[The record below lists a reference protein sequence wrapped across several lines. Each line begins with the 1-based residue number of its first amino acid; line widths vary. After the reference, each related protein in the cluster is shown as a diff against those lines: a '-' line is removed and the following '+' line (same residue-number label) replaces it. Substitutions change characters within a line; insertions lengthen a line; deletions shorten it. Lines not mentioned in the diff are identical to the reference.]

1 MMSRRTQI
9 FLALISLLTAAGS
22 GLLVYSWFDRMV
34 TVAEV
39 VVPART
45 IPAGALIRPDMLMLK
60 EVARPLLKENIYIR
74 PDDLTGKVAVV
85 PLQTGM
91 LVYRPFAVPLQ
102 EYRLVDDPSMEVVS
116 FPINPA
122 RAVGGQIQPG
132 HRINIWEL
140 AATRPISQTDLLEL
154 ASGRWAT
161 ATLVL
166 ESVLVVDVRAASG
179 QAVAR
184 SPQAVP
190 GQMEGQSQSSS
201 SGALQ
206 ILTVAVPRDQAE
218 KILHLAAMENG
229 GAQIWV
235 SLAPAE

>member
-1 MMSRRTQI
+1 MSRRTQI
-9 FLALISLLTAAGS
+9 FLALISLLVAAGS

-85 PLQTGM
+85 PLQPGM
-91 LVYRPFAVPLQ
+91 LVYRPFAVSLQ

-206 ILTVAVPRDQAE
+206 ILTVAVPRDQAR

-229 GAQIWV
+229 GVQIWV
-235 SLAPAE
+235 SLAPTE